1 MNSIMSRSR
10 CVACHIEEPGMIA
23 IYQHPRG
30 VDRLWTYVTGI
41 IVKAKDQLCIPCYDE
56 LRIAHRFKEKCIHN
70 NINRLGLSLSRRS
83 TTHTQQDTPTSDESI
98 NAPRMTPEPLLAA
111 RLGESSHV
119 TAEECRQIQPRTEH
133 PPSRH
138 DFVIKSESPPD
149 EDDIQNQPTIVP
161 EGQQL
166 DCVSLLN
173 DSVGQ
178 TNQSVHDTV
187 VPSIDVVKMEL
198 ELSLDDIGLNESL
211 SGDSAN
217 EDTDDGQDSKVGE
230 NVDLP
235 TGSDAVLSHCA
246 QCDQTFH
253 TRTALKQHQQLEHKK
268 IRRDNTNAVKY
279 RRVLSGKINALMC
292 RYCYREFSEPEA
304 KAAHET
310 THLSD
315 PKPFQCSYADC
326 NRLFQHRSALN
337 RHFYT
342 HVTPKRFKCSVCPK
356 RFHQQSSMVVH
367 ERLHR
372 GDKPHICPQC
382 GKGFTHVSNVKR
394 HIRFHNGEKPY
405 QCGKCP
411 ARFTTSTDLRRHMN
425 SRRCMMMWSMKASK

>member
-1 MNSIMSRSR
+1 M
-10 CVACHIEEPGMIA
+10 
-23 IYQHPRG
+23 
-30 VDRLWTYVTGI
+30 
-41 IVKAKDQLCIPCYDE
+41 
-56 LRIAHRFKEKCIHN
+56 
-70 NINRLGLSLSRRS
+70 
-83 TTHTQQDTPTSDESI
+83 
-98 NAPRMTPEPLLAA
+98 
-111 RLGESSHV
+111 
-119 TAEECRQIQPRTEH
+119 
-133 PPSRH
+133 
-138 DFVIKSESPPD
+138 
-149 EDDIQNQPTIVP
+149 
-161 EGQQL
+161 
-166 DCVSLLN
+166 
-173 DSVGQ
+173 
-178 TNQSVHDTV
+178 
-187 VPSIDVVKMEL
+187 DVVKMEL
-198 ELSLDDIGLNESL
+198 ELSLDDIGLAESL

-217 EDTDDGQDSKVGE
+217 EESDEEEQEEEKVGHDSKTQGLAE
-230 NVDLP
+230 TP
-235 TGSDAVLSHCA
+235 AGPGTAPQCS
-246 QCDQTFH
+246 QCDQKFH
-253 TRTALKQHQQLEHKK
+253 SRTALKQHQQREHKK

-292 RYCYREFSEPEA
+292 RYCYREFDDMEA
-304 KAAHET
+304 KAAHEM

-315 PKPFQCSYADC
+315 PKPFQCSYGDC

-425 SRRCMMMWSMKASK
+425 SRRCMMMWSMKVSKSETFNPKHSL